1 MKTRVQQPT
10 SRRQFLKNS
19 TTAAVIGAVGTPLI
33 FTSRTRAASPGDTLK
48 VGLIGCGGR
57 GTGAIG
63 QALTADANVH
73 LAAMGDVFED
83 RLQGSMKIL
92 RDAHPDK
99 IRVTPD
105 TTFTGLDAYQK
116 VIDSGVDVVI
126 LATPPGFRPI
136 HLKAAIA
143 AGKHVFCEKPMAV
156 DAPGV
161 RSVLASA
168 EEAKK
173 RNLALVAGFNWR
185 YSAAERE
192 IMKRIHDGDIGEPVS
207 LQTNYFTGTLWS
219 RERQPGWTDL
229 QWQLRNWYYFTWLGG
244 DHIVEQAVHSLDK
257 MSWVMRDVPPAQC
270 VAIGGRQVRTEPL
283 YGHIYDHF
291 GVVYE
296 YENGAR
302 GYHLSR
308 QQAGCANDYSDYF
321 IGTKGKATI
330 RASAPVTITGEKPWR
345 RDRKGDP
352 DMYVTEHA
360 ELYASIRNGKP
371 INDGFRMARSTLIA
385 IMGRMATYTGQVIT
399 WEQAMNS
406 QEILMPEKLEW
417 DAPLAIPPVAMPG
430 RTRFI

>member
-1 MKTRVQQPT
+1 MNTSEHPST
-10 SRRQFLKNS
+10 SRRHFLKS
-19 TTAAVIGAVGTPLI
+19 STAAVIAAPLI

-57 GTGAIG
+57 GTGAAG

-126 LATPPGFRPI
+126 LATPPGFRPM

-168 EEAKK
+168 AEARK
-173 RNLALVAGFNWR
+173 RNLAIVAGFNWR

-192 IMKRIHDGDIGEPVS
+192 MMKRIHDGDIGEPVS
-207 LQTNYFTGTLWS
+207 LQTTYFTGTLWS

-229 QWQLRNWYYFTWLGG
+229 EWQLRNWYYFTWLCG

-257 MSWVMRDVPPAQC
+257 MSWAMGDVPPAQC

-283 YGHIYDHF
+283 FGHIYDHF

-321 IGTKGKATI
+321 IGTRGKATI
-330 RASAPVTITGEKPWR
+330 RASAPVTITGGKPWR

-360 ELYASIRNGKP
+360 ELYSSIRNGNP

-385 IMGRMATYTGQVIT
+385 IMGRMASYTGQVIT
-399 WEQAMNS
+399 WDQAMNS
-406 QEILMPEKLEW
+406 QEVLMPGQLDW
-417 DAPLAIPPVAMPG
+417 DAPLAVPPVAMPG
-430 RTRFI
+430 RTKFI

>member
-1 MKTRVQQPT
+1 MNTSEHPST
-10 SRRQFLKNS
+10 SRRHFLKS
-19 TTAAVIGAVGTPLI
+19 STAAVIAAPLI

-57 GTGAIG
+57 GTGAAG

-126 LATPPGFRPI
+126 LATPPGFRPM

-168 EEAKK
+168 EEARK
-173 RNLALVAGFNWR
+173 RNLAIVAGFNWR

-192 IMKRIHDGDIGEPVS
+192 MMKRIHDGDIGEPVS
-207 LQTNYFTGTLWS
+207 LQTTYFTGTLWS

-229 QWQLRNWYYFTWLGG
+229 KWQLRNWYYFTWLGG

-257 MSWVMRDVPPAQC
+257 MSWAMGEVPPAQC

-283 YGHIYDHF
+283 FGHIYDHF

-321 IGTKGKATI
+321 IGTKGKVTI
-330 RASAPVTITGEKPWR
+330 RAFAPLTITGEKPWR

-360 ELYASIRNGKP
+360 ELYASIRNGRP
-371 INDGFRMARSTLIA
+371 INDGFRMAQSTLIA
-385 IMGRMATYTGQVIT
+385 IMGRMATYTGQVVT
-399 WEQAMNS
+399 WDQAMDS
-406 QEILMPEKLEW
+406 QEILMPEKLDW
-417 DAPLAIPPVAMPG
+417 DAPLAVPPVAMPG
-430 RTRFI
+430 RTKFI

>member
-1 MKTRVQQPT
+1 MNTSEHPST
-10 SRRQFLKNS
+10 SRRHFLKS
-19 TTAAVIGAVGTPLI
+19 STAAAIAAPLI

-57 GTGAIG
+57 GTGAAG

-116 VIDSGVDVVI
+116 VIDSGVDVVF
-126 LATPPGFRPI
+126 LATPPGFRPM

-168 EEAKK
+168 AEARK
-173 RNLALVAGFNWR
+173 RNLAIVAGFNWR

-192 IMKRIHDGDIGEPVS
+192 MMKRIHDGDIGEPVS
-207 LQTNYFTGTLWS
+207 LQTTYFTGTLWS

-229 QWQLRNWYYFTWLGG
+229 EWQLRNWYYFTWLCG

-257 MSWVMRDVPPAQC
+257 MSWAMGEVPPAQC

-283 YGHIYDHF
+283 FGHIYDHF

-321 IGTKGKATI
+321 IGTKGKVTI
-330 RASAPVTITGEKPWR
+330 RAFAPLTITGEKPWR

-360 ELYASIRNGKP
+360 ELYASIRNGRP
-371 INDGFRMARSTLIA
+371 INDGFRMAQSTLIA
-385 IMGRMATYTGQVIT
+385 IMGRMATYTGQVVT
-399 WEQAMNS
+399 WDQAMDS
-406 QEILMPEKLEW
+406 QEILMPEKLDW
-417 DAPLAIPPVAMPG
+417 DAPLAVPPVAMPG
-430 RTRFI
+430 RTKFI